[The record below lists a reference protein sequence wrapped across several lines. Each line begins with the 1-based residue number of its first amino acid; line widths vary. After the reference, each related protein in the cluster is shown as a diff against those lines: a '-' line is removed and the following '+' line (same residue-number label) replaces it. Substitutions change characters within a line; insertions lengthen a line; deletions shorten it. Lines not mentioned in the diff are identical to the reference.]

1 MSVTADLKEVHVVQQ
16 VNPIELW
23 KAIHGGCWPGPPID
37 LKLSDATRE
46 VLASLALHN
55 LSHSFADE
63 HVASKVRDIAA
74 SNLNRAIPALQA
86 AVGAQTGRS

>member
-1 MSVTADLKEVHVVQQ
+1 VIQQ

-37 LKLSDATRE
+37 PRLLDATRE

-55 LSHSFADE
+55 LSHAFGDSGVGAQ
-63 HVASKVRDIAA
+63 VRDIAA
-74 SNLNRAIPALQA
+74 SHLNRAIPSLQA
-86 AVGAQTGRS
+86 AIGAQ

>member
-1 MSVTADLKEVHVVQQ
+1 MSTTTDLKEIRVQQQ

-37 LKLSDATRE
+37 VKLSDATRE
-46 VLASLALHN
+46 LLASLALHN

-63 HVASKVRDIAA
+63 RVAAKVRDIAA

-86 AVGAQTGRS
+86 AVGG

>member
-1 MSVTADLKEVHVVQQ
+1 MSITDLKEIRAIQQ

-37 LKLSDATRE
+37 TKISDATRE

-55 LSHSFADE
+55 LSHSFGDAG
-63 HVASKVRDIAA
+63 VAARVRDIAA
-74 SNLNRAIPALQA
+74 SNLNRAIPSLQA
-86 AVGAQTGRS
+86 AIGAQ